1 MTSEQSEHPRL
12 FNPEVASLGGGGYAA
27 FIGGVDV
34 RVAVPSVFAVGSG
47 ESPPEGVAVIQRRC
61 CAWPSS
67 STTSMDIKVAVSEG
81 ESIVEAGGGEV
92 VVDKSSTGLAKA
104 GV

>member
-1 MTSEQSEHPRL
+1 MNIHAYVTPKLR
-12 FNPEVASLGGGGYAA
+12 AWAGGGGGYAA
-27 FIGGVDV
+27 FIDGVDV

-67 STTSMDIKVAVSEG
+67 STISVAVSEG
-81 ESIVEAGGGEV
+81 ERIVEAGGGEV
-92 VVDKSSTGLAKA
+92 VID
-104 GV
+104 

>member
-1 MTSEQSEHPRL
+1 VTSEQSEHPRL
-12 FNPEVASLGGGGYAA
+12 RDPEVASLGGGGYAA

-47 ESPPEGVAVIQRRC
+47 ESPPEGMAVIKRRC

-67 STTSMDIKVAVSEG
+67 STTSVAVSEG
-81 ESIVEAGGGEV
+81 ERIVEAGGGEV
-92 VVDKSSTGLAKA
+92 VID
-104 GV
+104 